1 MEQLEK
7 STISAGKN
15 KTSNAK
21 ATGLIFLAG
30 RLPLGLSL

>member
-15 KTSNAK
+15 KASNAK
-21 ATGLIFLAG
+21 ATGLIFFEG
-30 RLPLGLSL
+30 WLGLIFSR